1 MGRSFWWNF
10 FEQPKEILRPAD
22 LNPSLS
28 DQAFAIIFFSYVYW
42 NTVLLRMMGEIEN
55 MKVDLT

>member
-1 MGRSFWWNF
+1 MGISFWWNF
-10 FEQPKEILRPAD
+10 FEQPKEILRLAD

-28 DQAFAIIFFSYVYW
+28 DQAFEIIFFSYIYW

-55 MKVDLT
+55 IKVDLT